1 MATEQIQKD
10 DVGTIVTVL
19 INQAGTNT
27 PQDVSDITTIKIKIK
42 LKDGTVVSHTG
53 SLDSDGTDGKVKF
66 TSVAASFA
74 VAGDATLQVY
84 LENAAATKKHHTTE
98 RAFVIN
104 DVLE

>member
-10 DVGTIVTVL
+10 DVGTVVTVL

-27 PQDVSDITTIKIKIK
+27 AEDVSDATTIKVKIK
-42 LKDGTVVSHTG
+42 LKDGTVVSHDG
-53 SLDSDGTDGKVKF
+53 SWVSDGTDGKIKF

-84 LENAAATKKHHTTE
+84 LENAASTKKHHTTE
-98 RAFVIN
+98 RRFVIN
-104 DVLE
+104 DVLA